1 MRKFKFASS
10 IFFSLQVDSVNKQG
24 ILLEVIQFLTDLNL
38 NINKAYISSDGLW
51 FMDVFNVTDCD
62 GNKIVDQE
70 IMDYIKKSIETEA
83 CIFSSVRNNVGVMC
97 SQESTL
103 IELTGTDRPGLL
115 SEVCA
120 VLADLKCDV
129 LKAELWTHNTRV
141 AAIVQVT
148 DILTKLA
155 VNDEERLSTIKE
167 LLSTV
172 LRGNDGLSRMGKTC
186 VSKGVVHTERRLHQL
201 MFNDRDY
208 ERVQNDW
215 SIVEQDDGSRPHVVL
230 LDCLERD
237 YTIAILKS
245 KDRPKLLFDT
255 ICTLTDMQ
263 YVVFHGT
270 VYAGLDGAY
279 QEYYIR
285 HIDGLPVRSEAE
297 RQRVEKCLQS
307 AIERRSSEGLEFE
320 LTAEDRVGLLSKITR
335 IFRENGLT
343 IRRAEVTTEG
353 GKAVD
358 SFFVSDMSGGSV
370 DADIIN
376 FIHREIGPN
385 FLRVKKNPF
394 CPPHSSKP
402 GADRIGF
409 LFGNFLRACFFHSF

>member
-1 MRKFKFASS
+1 M
-10 IFFSLQVDSVNKQG
+10 
-24 ILLEVIQFLTDLNL
+24 
-38 NINKAYISSDGLW
+38 
-51 FMDVFNVTDCD
+51 
-62 GNKIVDQE
+62 
-70 IMDYIKKSIETEA
+70 
-83 CIFSSVRNNVGVMC
+83 GVMC

-270 VYAGLDGAY
+270 VYAGSDGAY
-279 QEYYIR
+279 Q
-285 HIDGLPVRSEAE
+285 V
-297 RQRVEKCLQS
+297 
-307 AIERRSSEGLEFE
+307 
-320 LTAEDRVGLLSKITR
+320 
-335 IFRENGLT
+335 
-343 IRRAEVTTEG
+343 
-353 GKAVD
+353 
-358 SFFVSDMSGGSV
+358 
-370 DADIIN
+370 
-376 FIHREIGPN
+376 
-385 FLRVKKNPF
+385 
-394 CPPHSSKP
+394 
-402 GADRIGF
+402 
-409 LFGNFLRACFFHSF
+409 